1 MGGGPACC
9 SPPATG
15 ADGFAF
21 VELIYAR
28 RVVAMGEVDL
38 LVQGGND
45 STPSQP
51 FRSHKCGIENTLV
64 RPGYNFSVLFLFTL
78 KTRSS

>member
-38 LVQGGND
+38 LVQGGTD
-45 STPSQP
+45 STSFPALQIPPSSLWDGEYSA
-51 FRSHKCGIENTLV
+51 RLRYS
-64 RPGYNFSVLFLFTL
+64 FSVLFLFTVL
-78 KTRSS
+78 